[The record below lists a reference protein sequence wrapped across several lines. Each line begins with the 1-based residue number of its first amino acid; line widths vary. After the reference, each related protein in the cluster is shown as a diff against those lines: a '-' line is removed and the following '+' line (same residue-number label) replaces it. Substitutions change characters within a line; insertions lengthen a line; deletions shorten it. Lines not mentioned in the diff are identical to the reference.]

1 MSVWVVKGG
10 RHGQHEDAFLAK
22 GVVSIGFGVRR
33 SIADFADREAL
44 REHAESRN
52 GADQLWRFYQ
62 EVSAGDM
69 VVLPRK
75 RTSQIAIGQ
84 VSGPYAYQ
92 PEAVSQGVPHLRGVK
107 WQVTDIPR
115 AHFDRDL
122 LNSFG
127 SQLTLS
133 QPGAPDAEGRIE
145 RIAGAYLGTAAPDAP
160 LDAAPADTS
169 YPGIGAPVADDD
181 LADDSSSDEMDPD
194 REVIDR
200 IIHRLR
206 RQFAGT
212 RLEYLVASILDAS
225 GYYVRQTR
233 QGADGGIDVLAGKGD
248 LGFDNPRLC
257 VQVKG
262 RTSPV
267 SIDEYSSLQGNIDAF
282 RAQHGLFV
290 SLGGFTKPVH
300 DRNEGQSFFQIRLWG
315 PEELARRLIAHYA
328 ALPPDIRAE
337 FRPDIPL
344 GILQVLRGDR
354 PEL

>member
-22 GVVSIGFGVRR
+22 GVVSIGFGLSR
-33 SIADFADREAL
+33 SVADFADREAL
-44 REHAESRN
+44 REHAESRS

-92 PEAVSQGVPHLRGVK
+92 PATVSQNAPHLRGVK

-133 QPGAPDAEGRIE
+133 QPGAPDAEVRIE
-145 RIAGAYLGTAAPDAP
+145 RIAGAYLGTAPAELPDAAAASASESVESVGDGGG
-160 LDAAPADTS
+160 LDADSP
-169 YPGIGAPVADDD
+169 DDID
-181 LADDSSSDEMDPD
+181 INQVV
-194 REVIDR
+194 RDR
-200 IIHRLR
+200 IIARLR
-206 RQFAGT
+206 QRFAGS
-212 RLEYLVASILDAS
+212 RLEYLVAGILRAS
-225 GYYVRQTR
+225 GYEALQTR
-233 QGADGGIDVLAGKGD
+233 QGADGGVDVLAGKGE
-248 LGFDNPRLC
+248 LGFGEPRLC

-267 SIDEYSSLQGNIDAF
+267 DLAEYDRLRGNISTF
-282 RAQHGLFV
+282 RAKHGLLV

-300 DRNEGQSFFQIRLWG
+300 DRNEQEFFEIRLWG
-315 PEELARRLIAHYA
+315 PEELAEWLLESYDS
-328 ALPPDIRAE
+328 LPQDIRD
-337 FRPDIPL
+337 DIPL
-344 GILQVLRGDR
+344 ETVRVLRETE
-354 PEL
+354 PES